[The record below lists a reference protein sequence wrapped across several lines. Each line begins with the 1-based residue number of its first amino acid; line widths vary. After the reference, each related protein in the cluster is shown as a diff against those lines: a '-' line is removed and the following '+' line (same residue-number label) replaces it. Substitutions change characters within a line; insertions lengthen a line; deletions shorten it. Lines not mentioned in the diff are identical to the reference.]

1 MDPFSYLS
9 VLISIVLALGMTRVL
24 QGLGEMLQ
32 ARSHRRVYWVHAV
45 WVLNIFL
52 FLVVAW
58 WVFYRWR
65 FEQNW
70 TFFLFVFVLISP
82 TILYLCSLLLF
93 PREGDMSVRDY
104 KTHSYANHR
113 AFFTVFA
120 FFVPVDVVDTLL
132 KGISHFVARP
142 TIRRLRYHSVF
153 NNSDGCD
160 HTQRDISQVVR
171 DLLPRPHRLDQ
182 LCDLSHAAVGFPPP
196 AMAANISNGPP
207 RVSGRGGATGLP
219 QEMEIGAHRLT
230 GDEPV
235 AFGGTGKI
243 GRAHV

>member
-1 MDPFSYLS
+1 MEESACLQKLRAGGSVPTQSAFRLERWPLHLICSMDPFSYLS

-93 PREGDMSVRDY
+93 PREGDVSVKDY
-104 KTHSYANHR
+104 KTHYYANHR

-120 FFVPVDVVDTLL
+120 LFVPVDVVDTLL
-132 KGISHFVARP
+132 KGVPHFVAQGPQYVISGVILFSITMAGAITRNE
-142 TIRRLRYHSVF
+142 TYHKVLAIYCLCHIVWISF
-153 NNSDGCD
+153 AIF
-160 HTQRDISQVVR
+160 HTLQ
-171 DLLPRPHRLDQ
+171 
-182 LCDLSHAAVGFPPP
+182 
-196 AMAANISNGPP
+196 
-207 RVSGRGGATGLP
+207 
-219 QEMEIGAHRLT
+219 
-230 GDEPV
+230 
-235 AFGGTGKI
+235 
-243 GRAHV
+243 

>member
-32 ARSHRRVYWVHAV
+32 ARSHRRVYWVHAL

-93 PREGDMSVRDY
+93 PREGD
-104 KTHSYANHR
+104 
-113 AFFTVFA
+113 VFRKRLQ
-120 FFVPVDVVDTLL
+120 DTLL
-132 KGISHFVARP
+132 CESSRLLHRLRVVCAGRCRRYTPERRPAFRRARP
-142 TIRRLRYHSVF
+142 AIRYLGCHPVF
-153 NNSDGCD
+153 NNGGGCD
-160 HTQRDISQVVR
+160 HTERDISQGFS
-171 DLLPRPHRLDQ
+171 DLLPLPHRLDQ
-182 LCDLSHAAVGFPPP
+182 FCDLSHAAVGSFKV
-196 AMAANISNGPP
+196 NS
-207 RVSGRGGATGLP
+207 
-219 QEMEIGAHRLT
+219 
-230 GDEPV
+230 
-235 AFGGTGKI
+235 
-243 GRAHV
+243 

>member
-65 FEQNW
+65 FEHTW

-82 TILYLCSLLLF
+82 TILYLCWLLLF
-93 PREGDMSVRDY
+93 PREGDVSVKDY
-104 KTHSYANHR
+104 KTHYYANHR

-120 FFVPVDVVDTLL
+120 LFVPVDVVDTLL
-132 KGISHFVARP
+132 KGVPHFVA
-142 TIRRLRYHSVF
+142 
-153 NNSDGCD
+153 
-160 HTQRDISQVVR
+160 Q
-171 DLLPRPHRLDQ
+171 
-182 LCDLSHAAVGFPPP
+182 
-196 AMAANISNGPP
+196 GPQYV
-207 RVSGRGGATGLP
+207 VSGVILFSITVAGAITRNETYHKVLAIYCLCHIVWISFAIFHTL
-219 QEMEIGAHRLT
+219 Q
-230 GDEPV
+230 
-235 AFGGTGKI
+235 
-243 GRAHV
+243 